1 MKRSTEMQG
10 NWFWNNKVMDAIEKG
25 LLNLT
30 HWIWNK
36 RHNSTEIENSPAPAV
51 KVEPKVDTAVVAKK
65 PAARKTAAKKAP
77 KGNEWSV
84 K

>member
-1 MKRSTEMQG
+1 MQG
-10 NWFWNNKVMDAIEKG
+10 NWFWNSKAMDVVEKG

-30 HWIWNK
+30 HWVWAK
-36 RHNSTEIENSPAPAV
+36 RNSSTEIEHIPNPAAMKAEPVVEKIVV
-51 KVEPKVDTAVVAKK
+51 KKTAAKK
-65 PAARKTAAKKAP
+65 PAAKRTPKAT

>member
-1 MKRSTEMQG
+1 MQG

-30 HWIWNK
+30 HWLWAK
-36 RHNSTEIENSPAPAV
+36 RHNSTELESVPVAEPAKVPEV
-51 KVEPKVDTAVVAKK
+51 KAAADKK
-65 PAARKTAAKKAP
+65 PARKTTIKKAP

>member
-1 MKRSTEMQG
+1 MDKG

-25 LLNLT
+25 LLDLT
-30 HWIWNK
+30 HWIWLK
-36 RHNSTEIENSPAPAV
+36 RHNSTEIEEIPAPAA
-51 KVEPKVDTAVVAKK
+51 KVEPVAVVEQKK

-77 KGNEWSV
+77 KGNEWSI

>member
-1 MKRSTEMQG
+1 MQG

-30 HWIWNK
+30 HWIWAK
-36 RHNSTEIENSPAPAV
+36 RHNSTEVEVIPTPAV
-51 KVEPKVDTAVVAKK
+51 KVEPVVEEKK

-77 KGNEWSV
+77 KGSEWSV

>member
-1 MKRSTEMQG
+1 MQD
-10 NWFWNNKVMDAIEKG
+10 NWFWNNKIMDAIEKG

-30 HWIWNK
+30 HWLWAK
-36 RHNSTEIENSPAPAV
+36 RHNSTELESVPVAAP
-51 KVEPKVDTAVVAKK
+51 VEPPKTEAVAVEKK
-65 PAARKTAAKKAP
+65 PARKTAVKKAP

>member
-1 MKRSTEMQG
+1 MQG

-65 PAARKTAAKKAP
+65 PAARKTATKKAP
-77 KGNEWSV
+77 KGSEWSV

>member
-1 MKRSTEMQG
+1 MQG

-30 HWIWNK
+30 HWLWAK
-36 RHNSTEIENSPAPAV
+36 RHSSSEIEHIPNPAA
-51 KVEPKVDTAVVAKK
+51 KVEPVVEKIVVKKVAAKK
-65 PAARKTAAKKAP
+65 PAAKRTPKAA

>member
-1 MKRSTEMQG
+1 MQS

-30 HWIWNK
+30 HWIWIK
-36 RHNSTEIENSPAPAV
+36 RHGAIEFEKAPIPAV
-51 KVEPKVDTAVVAKK
+51 KVEPVVEEKK

-77 KGNEWSV
+77 KGSEWSV

>member
-1 MKRSTEMQG
+1 MQG

-30 HWIWNK
+30 HWLWAK
-36 RHNSTEIENSPAPAV
+36 RHISAEIEEVPTPKVEPVAEEKKPAV
-51 KVEPKVDTAVVAKK
+51 K
-65 PAARKTAAKKAP
+65 RTAAKKPP
-77 KGNEWSV
+77 KGSDWSV

>member
-1 MKRSTEMQG
+1 MQG

-30 HWIWNK
+30 HWLWAK
-36 RHNSTEIENSPAPAV
+36 RHNSTEIEYIPNPAAEVEPQ
-51 KVEPKVDTAVVAKK
+51 VEPKAVVVPAKK
-65 PAARKTAAKKAP
+65 TAARKPAVKKAP

>member
-1 MKRSTEMQG
+1 MQG
-10 NWFWNNKVMDAIEKG
+10 NWFWNNRIMDAIEKG

-30 HWIWNK
+30 HWIWAK
-36 RHNSTEIENSPAPAV
+36 RHTSTEAEVIPVATPAETPTVKQDAAEKKPARKPAV
-51 KVEPKVDTAVVAKK
+51 K
-65 PAARKTAAKKAP
+65 KTP

>member
-1 MKRSTEMQG
+1 MQG

-30 HWIWNK
+30 HWIWAK
-36 RHNSTEIENSPAPAV
+36 RHNSTDVEVVPAPAA
-51 KVEPKVDTAVVAKK
+51 KVEVAPVEKKPAVKRIAAKK
-65 PAARKTAAKKAP
+65 PP
-77 KGNEWSV
+77 KGSDWSV

>member
-1 MKRSTEMQG
+1 MDKG

-25 LLNLT
+25 LLDLT
-30 HWIWNK
+30 HWIWLK
-36 RHNSTEIENSPAPAV
+36 RHNSTEIEEIAA
-51 KVEPKVDTAVVAKK
+51 KVEPAAVEEKK
-65 PAARKTAAKKAP
+65 PSLRKSTVKKAP